1 MYRYQIKPFRTAR
14 NFDPHFHPRHESRV
28 ATGFSPKTDVFEDSD
43 NYYFTFEIPGLTK
56 EHVKLSVNEENIL
69 TIKGEKK
76 IERKDGLNFL
86 RRELSEGEFE
96 RSFYLPEDTDSEK
109 IKAKFE
115 NGVLN
120 VTIPKLEEIKKEIE
134 IDLA

>member
-1 MYRYQIKPFRTAR
+1 MYRYQIRPFRTTR
-14 NFDPHFHPRHESRV
+14 NFDQDFFPKHERRV
-28 ATGFSPKTDVFEDSD
+28 SNGFTPKTDVFEDSD
-43 NYYFTFEIPGLTK
+43 IYYFTFEIPGLTK
-56 EHVKLSVNEENIL
+56 EHVKLSVNEESVL

-76 IERKDGLNFL
+76 IERTDGLNFL